1 MANLSKTKALFGFT
15 SPRTIEKIIPEIQI
29 LCDNYGGETWSGN
42 QELQANFFQTLY
54 DSEYYEGDTFP
65 SDPAFAARDR
75 ITRAPKAFGFVDLQ
89 PQVQLTNAGELLLT
103 EKRLDETFTRQLLK
117 FQLPSP
123 YHTQSRTVEFGVKPY
138 LELIRLIYDLGSLSK
153 TEIALFFTQLTNFN
167 EYDTIILK
175 ILAFR
180 DGTKT
185 YKGSRKMYANEWFEQ
200 EILEIYS
207 DEVQRKNIKTRESS
221 DTSLKKFVDTKRSN
235 LKDYADAFVRYIRAT
250 ELVTFQKRT
259 FRLIISPQK
268 VEEVEFILE
277 NIDRE
282 AKEFRNINEFKSYLF
297 NPFSIIILSDNKEL
311 LIRKLE
317 SLGLSDFD
325 KTKDI
330 EDLKDI
336 LDALKIQVKSKNI
349 EEKKRE
355 LKDYKEFEDIL
366 SVFDQIKKKDVPDAP
381 LFLEWN
387 VWRSFVMLNYAKR
400 IDGNF
405 IMDID
410 GMPLNTAP
418 GNKPDLEIE
427 FDDFA
432 IIGEVTLSSGATQF
446 KMEGDSVP
454 RHYGDFKER
463 IDKEAYCIFVAPN
476 VDDGTKAFFFNL
488 NKGFTKRYGGTTKI
502 IPLTLDKFIE
512 FVNVGV
518 EKKFSDPN
526 KLKNW
531 LEEQWSTNQTIEDE
545 EVWNVEIEKNLLK
558 WTS

>member
-15 SPRTIEKIIPEIQI
+15 SPRTIEKVIPEIQI

-75 ITRAPKAFGFVDLQ
+75 ITRAPKAFGFVDLR

-207 DEVQRKNIKTRESS
+207 DEVQMKNFKTRESS

-259 FRLIISPQK
+259 FRLIISPKK

-277 NIDRE
+277 NIGRE
-282 AKEFRNINEFKSYLF
+282 A
-297 NPFSIIILSDNKEL
+297 
-311 LIRKLE
+311 
-317 SLGLSDFD
+317 
-325 KTKDI
+325 
-330 EDLKDI
+330 
-336 LDALKIQVKSKNI
+336 
-349 EEKKRE
+349 
-355 LKDYKEFEDIL
+355 
-366 SVFDQIKKKDVPDAP
+366 
-381 LFLEWN
+381 
-387 VWRSFVMLNYAKR
+387 
-400 IDGNF
+400 
-405 IMDID
+405 
-410 GMPLNTAP
+410 
-418 GNKPDLEIE
+418 
-427 FDDFA
+427 
-432 IIGEVTLSSGATQF
+432 
-446 KMEGDSVP
+446 
-454 RHYGDFKER
+454 
-463 IDKEAYCIFVAPN
+463 
-476 VDDGTKAFFFNL
+476 
-488 NKGFTKRYGGTTKI
+488 
-502 IPLTLDKFIE
+502 
-512 FVNVGV
+512 
-518 EKKFSDPN
+518 
-526 KLKNW
+526 
-531 LEEQWSTNQTIEDE
+531 
-545 EVWNVEIEKNLLK
+545 
-558 WTS
+558 